1 MRRRGVL
8 IGGVVGLLVPGAAA
22 WGQSSARPRPEA
34 VLLSWYRLVLELV
47 RHTATY
53 SPPIAARAFAYLGVT
68 AYEAMTASLGNTRTS
83 LMGQMPDFG
92 YGPASTRNP
101 DTTLML
107 HEAMAKAVAAFFS
120 NTGPSGQGAIAQ
132 MDASL
137 RKGLESGL
145 DAQTRRDS
153 AEIGQG
159 TADWVWLWSQG
170 DGGATVENMGF
181 PPSYTPADDPAAW
194 RPTSTIS
201 LQQAPLLP
209 DWGKVR
215 PFMLT
220 PGDLCGL
227 PPPPAYSEV
236 PDSAFYKEAREVYEV
251 TGVLTDEQKTIARFW
266 SDDPMLSPTPPGH
279 WISIALQIAEAR
291 GENAWQ
297 ISQTLALLGM
307 AMADAVI
314 ACWDAKYRFNLLRPV
329 TYIQRLID
337 PAWQPLL
344 PTPPFP
350 EYPSGHSVQSG
361 AAEAV
366 LTHLYGE
373 NFAFTDATHVDDG
386 LPARSFP
393 SFRAAAEEAA
403 ISRLYG
409 GIHFRSAID
418 LGLEMGRCVGA
429 QTLRLKTGPRV

>member
-1 MRRRGVL
+1 MQRRGVL
-8 IGGVVGLLVPGAAA
+8 IGGLAGLLVPGASA
-22 WGQSSARPRPEA
+22 WAQSAARPGPEV
-34 VLLSWYRLVLELV
+34 VLKSWYRLVLELV

-53 SPPIAARAFAYLGVT
+53 SPPVAARAFAYLGAT
-68 AYEAMTASLGNTRTS
+68 AYEALTVVPSPSRPTLE
-83 LMGQMPDFG
+83 GQMPHFSL
-92 YGPASTRNP
+92 GPATTRIP
-101 DTTLML
+101 DPALML
-107 HEAMAKAVAAFFS
+107 HEAMAKAVATFFG
-120 NTGPSGQGAIAQ
+120 NTGPSGQGAMAQ
-132 MDASL
+132 MAASL
-137 RKGLESGL
+137 RPALESGL
-145 DAQTRRDS
+145 DAETQRVSRDM
-153 AEIGQG
+153 GQEA
-159 TADWVWLWSQG
+159 ADWIWLWSKD
-170 DGGATVENMGF
+170 DGGAVVENMGF
-181 PPSYTPADDPAAW
+181 PRQYTPADDPAAW

-215 PFMLT
+215 PFMGT
-220 PGDLCGL
+220 SGDLCGL
-227 PPPPAYSEV
+227 PPHPAYSEA
-236 PDSAFYKEAREVYEV
+236 PDSPFYKEAREVYDV
-251 TGVLTDEQKTIARFW
+251 TRALTDDQKAIARFW

-291 GENAWQ
+291 GEDAYQ
-297 ISQTLALLGM
+297 LSQTLALLGM
-307 AMADAVI
+307 AMADAFI
-314 ACWDAKYRFNLLRPV
+314 ACWDAKFRFNLLRPV

-344 PTPPFP
+344 QTPPFP

-409 GIHFRSAID
+409 GIHFRAAID

-429 QTLRLKTGPRV
+429 QVLRLKTGPRA